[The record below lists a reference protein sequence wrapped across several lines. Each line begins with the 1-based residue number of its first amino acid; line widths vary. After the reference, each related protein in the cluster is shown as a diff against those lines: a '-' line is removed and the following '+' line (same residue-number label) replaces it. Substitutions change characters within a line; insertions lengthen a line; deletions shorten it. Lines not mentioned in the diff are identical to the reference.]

1 MKAAAP
7 VRREEATWRRS
18 KGPGANWQWAGQGPG
33 LRLHGAQGVSLGGFG
48 TESPGPGLEF
58 GLVLGRAAEAKM
70 VSLMS
75 NRFATAIAT
84 ATAAAAAS
92 AACGDDGDDD
102 ANGDGG

>member
-48 TESPGPGLEF
+48 TRSPGPGLEF
-58 GLVLGRAAEAKM
+58 GLVLGLAAEAKM
-70 VSLMS
+70 LSLMS
-75 NRFATAIAT
+75 NRF

-92 AACGDDGDDD
+92 AACRDDGDDD